1 MCADGQ
7 SALRTRSG
15 SNWLPDGCASFC
27 KAILAMR
34 AGIET
39 AMVRSGFGV
48 LIFNLLGHLGFEIYP
63 KNWHRLPIQDRY
75 WFI

>member
-1 MCADGQ
+1 
-7 SALRTRSG
+7 
-15 SNWLPDGCASFC
+15 
-27 KAILAMR
+27 MR

-63 KNWHRLPIQDRY
+63 KNWHRLPIQDRV